1 MEYSEQQKLR
11 ELIAKHVGVDVST
24 VVDEARMIDDLG
36 ADSLDT
42 VELVMEIEETYGL
55 EISDQDALKLI
66 TVGDCINYV
75 QNKMK

>member
-1 MEYSEQQKLR
+1 MEYSEQKLR
-11 ELIAKHVGVDVST
+11 ELIAKRLGIDVSK

-42 VELVMEIEETYGL
+42 VELVMEIEETYGI

-66 TVGDCINYV
+66 TVGDCIKYV
-75 QNKMK
+75 KDNLQ

>member
-1 MEYSEQQKLR
+1 MEYSEQKLR
-11 ELIAKHVGVDVST
+11 ELIAKHLGVDVSK

-42 VELVMEIEETYGL
+42 VELVMEIEETYGI

-66 TVGDCINYV
+66 TVGDCIKYV
-75 QNKMK
+75 KDNVH

>member
-1 MEYSEQQKLR
+1 MEGSDQKLR
-11 ELIAKHVGVDVST
+11 ELIAKHLGVDIEK

-42 VELVMEIEETYGL
+42 VELVMEIEEAYGI

-66 TVGDCINYV
+66 TVGDCIKYV
-75 QNKMK
+75 KENSK